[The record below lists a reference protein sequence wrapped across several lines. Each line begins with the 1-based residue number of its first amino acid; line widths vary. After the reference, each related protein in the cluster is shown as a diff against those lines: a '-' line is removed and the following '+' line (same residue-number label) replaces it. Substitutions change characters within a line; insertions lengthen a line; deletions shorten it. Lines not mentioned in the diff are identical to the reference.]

1 MNPSVAT
8 RHRRLA
14 LLVIPLVVLGCAD
27 STLGVQPCELS
38 PLDPRLAI
46 TISNPAVLQ
55 PVLLDAVTRLIPAV
69 GVAPSSLAP
78 AFAAL
83 NTELGTTDRN
93 NACRAFNHATELLAS
108 TIATAPAANMP
119 DLEALRLSLRLV
131 HAWLAGE

>member
-1 MNPSVAT
+1 MNPSVAS

-14 LLVIPLVVLGCAD
+14 LLVVPFVVLGCAD

-55 PVLLDAVTRLIPAV
+55 PMLLDAVTRLVPAV
-69 GVAPSSLAP
+69 GGAPSGLAP
-78 AFAAL
+78 AFVAL
-83 NTELGTTDRN
+83 RTELATTDRN
-93 NACRAFNHATELLAS
+93 NACRAFNLATEVFAS

-131 HAWLAGE
+131 HAWLAAE